1 MAKNLDVN
9 IDTGNFLESFRPEMP
24 PPATRKG
31 NGTAAKEES
40 VKDDTAAVK
49 ERQPETRSAKQP
61 TASVESEYLERF
73 IQSSKTPARS
83 GKMVYVRKEYHDRI
97 TRILHVIGKG
107 ELSISGY
114 IDHVLTQHFADY
126 EEAIKKLYK
135 KNYED
140 VY

>member
-9 IDTGNFLESFRPEMP
+9 IDADSFLESFRPEMP
-24 PPATRKG
+24 PSSAHKG
-31 NGTAAKEES
+31 NDKETGEDKTKEGKTVAKE
-40 VKDDTAAVK
+40 KQA
-49 ERQPETRSAKQP
+49 ETPVAGQSP
-61 TASVESEYLERF
+61 VLIENEYLERF
-73 IQSSKTPARS
+73 IKTSKTPARA

-97 TRILHVIGKG
+97 MRILHVIGKG

-114 IDHVLTQHFADY
+114 IDHVLTQHFSDY

>member
-9 IDTGNFLESFRPEMP
+9 IDTGSFLESFRPKMP
-24 PPATRKG
+24 LPAARG
-31 NGTAAKEES
+31 ENA
-40 VKDDTAAVK
+40 AAVK
-49 ERQPETRSAKQP
+49 DSDEGRTDTVKEQRTEKRNAKQP
-61 TASVESEYLERF
+61 SDPVENEYMERF
-73 IQSSKTPARS
+73 IRTSKTPARS
-83 GKMVYVRKEYHDRI
+83 GKMVYVRRDYHDRI
-97 TRILHVIGKG
+97 MRILHVIGKG

-126 EEAIKKLYK
+126 EEAIRKLYK

>member
-9 IDTGNFLESFRPEMP
+9 IDTGSFLESFRPKIP
-24 PPATRKG
+24 LPAVRG
-31 NGTAAKEES
+31 ENA
-40 VKDDTAAVK
+40 AAVK
-49 ERQPETRSAKQP
+49 DSDEGRTDTVKEQRTEKRNAKQP
-61 TASVESEYLERF
+61 SDPVEKEYMERF
-73 IQSSKTPARS
+73 IRASKTPARS
-83 GKMVYVRKEYHDRI
+83 GKMVYVRRDYHDRI
-97 TRILHVIGKG
+97 MRILHVIGKG

-126 EEAIKKLYK
+126 EEAIRKLYK